1 MKYVA
6 SSPKIYKKCMRF
18 GLFLTSRSELSSS
31 VFSMS
36 FFSFAQFLKAHKGTP
51 RLVYSNQEIEATEDT
66 YMAMTANILV

>member
-6 SSPKIYKKCMRF
+6 GSPKIYKKCM
-18 GLFLTSRSELSSS
+18 LFFTSRNELSSL